1 MIQVEKRMICHS
13 DLKITTMMNK
23 AYKIHRIRE
32 RGYKIVIINKKIRS
46 TYIRATKGDK
56 VIYGTINKVFKTI
69 FGY

>member
-1 MIQVEKRMICHS
+1 
-13 DLKITTMMNK
+13 MNK

-46 TYIRATKGDK
+46 TYIRAIKAIKGK
-56 VIYGTINKVFKTI
+56 EVLYGTINKVFKTI

>member
-1 MIQVEKRMICHS
+1 
-13 DLKITTMMNK
+13 MMNK